1 MNQFSYAKTGHS
13 GLDLILEHLRLG
25 DNVLWHT
32 ENIADYKAYARMF
45 ARQSIKDKRE
55 VVYINFD
62 ARENLAKDIKGV
74 KTYNLDPKKG
84 FEDFTISLHNIIQSE
99 GVLTFYIFDCLSTLL
114 DAWASDLMISH
125 FFSITS
131 KYLYKLDSIAYFSL
145 LRNQH
150 SHSSF
155 SDIRESTQVLL
166 DLYNI
171 DSTIYI
177 HPQKVEGRY
186 SKTMFL
192 PHLKSGVDMLPL
204 TSSSDTAIL
213 FKSLAKQSSY
223 FAGGSLDSWDRML
236 IEASDL
242 VHSHEKSE
250 KTTKRAEKLLSQ
262 MLHLIIGREE
272 KMLKLAEKHLNL
284 EDLSQIGSRLI
295 SSGFIGGKAVGMN
308 LARKILI
315 NDDPEKWTNILEP
328 HDSYYIGSDVF
339 YAYIIDNELWPL
351 YKKHRKKEYFFEAA
365 KALKKKMLLGCF
377 TAEIKEKL
385 IRMLQYFG
393 QAPIIV
399 RSSSLLEDSYGNAF
413 AGKYES
419 YFLVNQGTLEER
431 YTALE
436 DAIRK
441 IYSSTMGEDALTYR
455 KKRNLEETD
464 EQMALLVQRVSG
476 DYHKQY
482 FYPFLAGV
490 GFSKNTY
497 TWDKNM
503 SSKEGLL
510 RLVFGLGTRAVNRI
524 ENDYS
529 RIMALDFPKK
539 QMLYGKGDLK
549 QYSQHYADV
558 LDTQKNELISVEKN
572 DLMQEDYNTD
582 ISLIAQADIEANRL
596 TKELGIKN
604 KKYWILTY
612 EKLIDETDFIKNM
625 HDMMQTIQKA
635 YGYPVDIEFTANFT
649 ENGKLVINLL
659 QCRPLQTKG
668 IKITTDIPENIP
680 IDKTLFSSTGNF
692 MGGNIYQDIKR
703 IISIDPEGYTALKE
717 SEKYQVARI
726 IGKITRTINSDAP
739 TMAIGPGRWG
749 TTTAS
754 LGIPVSFSE
763 ISNISVLCEKEFK
776 TGSMTPELSYGSHFF
791 QDLVEENI
799 FYCALFTEKD
809 DVFFNE
815 EIINAN
821 ENILTKIL
829 PDEEKYNDIIKVIEP
844 DGAKIISNIVS
855 NKVICYC
862 K

>member
-13 GLDLILEHLRLG
+13 GLDFILEHLRLG
-25 DNVLWHT
+25 DNVIWHIDT
-32 ENIADYKAYARMF
+32 VNEYKSYARMF
-45 ARQSIKDKRE
+45 AKQSNKDGRK
-55 VVYINFD
+55 VIYINFD
-62 ARENLAKDIKGV
+62 PENSLVEDIDRV
-74 KTYNLDPKKG
+74 KTYKLNPSNG

-99 GVLTFYIFDCLSTLL
+99 GVLTFYIFDCLTTLL
-114 DAWASDLMISH
+114 DSWASDLMISH
-125 FFSITS
+125 FFAITS
-131 KYLYKLDSIAYFSL
+131 KYLYELDSISYFAL
-145 LRNQH
+145 QRNHH

-155 SDIRESTQVLL
+155 SDMRENTQVLL
-166 DLYNI
+166 DLYNM
-171 DSTIYI
+171 DNTTYI
-177 HPQKVEGRY
+177 HPLKVEGRY

-213 FKSLAKQSSY
+213 FNSLSRQTSY
-223 FAGGSLDSWDRML
+223 FAGGSLDSWERML

-242 VHSHEKSE
+242 AYSRDISEETENRKSSLF
-250 KTTKRAEKLLSQ
+250 KK
-262 MLHLIIGREE
+262 MLRLIIGRDD
-272 KMLKLAEKHLNL
+272 KILQLAEKHLNL
-284 EDLSQIGSRLI
+284 MDLTQIGSRLI
-295 SSGFIGGKAVGMN
+295 SSGFIGGKAVGMHI
-308 LARKILI
+308 ARKILI
-315 NDDPEKWTNILEP
+315 NEDNRKWQSLLEP

-339 YAYIIDNELWPL
+339 YAYIIDNGLWPL

-365 KALKKKMLLGCF
+365 REIKSKMLIGSF

-419 YFLVNQGTLEER
+419 FFLVNQGTLEER
-431 YTALE
+431 YIALE

-441 IYSSTMGEDALTYR
+441 VYASTMREDALTYR
-455 KKRNLEETD
+455 KKRNLEEND

-476 DYHKQY
+476 DYHRQY
-482 FYPFLAGV
+482 FYPLLAGV
-490 GFSKNTY
+490 GFSRNTY
-497 TWDKNM
+497 TWDKSM
-503 SSKEGLL
+503 SSEEGLL

-558 LDTQKNELISVEKN
+558 LDTQKNELISIEKN
-572 DLMQEDYNTD
+572 ELMEEDYNTD
-582 ISLIAQADIEANRL
+582 ISLIASEDIEANRL

-625 HDMMQTIQKA
+625 HSMMQTIQKA

-649 ENGKLVINLL
+649 ETENLVVNLL

-668 IKITTDIPENIP
+668 IKVTTDIPKDVKNEKI
-680 IDKTLFSSTGNF
+680 LFISEGNF

-703 IISIDPEGYTALKE
+703 VIYVDAQGYTSLKE

-726 IGKITRTINSDAP
+726 IGKLTRNSNDCPTI
-739 TMAIGPGRWG
+739 AIGPGRWG

-763 ISNISVLCEKEFK
+763 ISNISVLCEREFV
-776 TGSMTPELSYGSHFF
+776 TGGMKPELSYGSHFF

-799 FYCALFTEKD
+799 FYCALFAEKESV
-809 DVFFNE
+809 VF
-815 EIINAN
+815 N
-821 ENILTKIL
+821 ENIVNSQKNIL
-829 PDEEKYNDIIKVIEP
+829 PDILPEESKYKDVIKVVEP
-844 DGAKIISNIVS
+844 ESMKIISNIVS
-855 NKVICYC
+855 NKVLCFIE
-862 K
+862 